1 MSDRPAG
8 PTAATGDRLGVHVK
22 RTEQLLIAVKTN
34 ALKPFD
40 LTVPQYAALSTIA
53 ASPGASS
60 AQVARSCLVTPQTIG
75 AVLTN
80 LADRGLIDRRPS
92 AVHSGVLVS
101 SPTKAGKHLAAQ
113 ADRATLAI
121 ESRFDD
127 QFGPRQR
134 AAFVAGLGRIQQV
147 LQCYLQQ
154 PVPDTRTTT

>member
-1 MSDRPAG
+1 MSDRASA

-22 RTEQLLIAVKTN
+22 RTEQLLIAVKTK

-53 ASPGASS
+53 ANPGASS

-75 AVLTN
+75 AVLTT

-101 SPTKAGKHLAAQ
+101 TPTRAGKHLAAQ

-121 ESRFDD
+121 ESTFDD

-134 AAFVAGLGRIQQV
+134 AAFVAGLGRIQDV
-147 LQCYLQQ
+147 LKNYLGQ
-154 PVPDTRTTT
+154 PSPDARKTT